1 MTNVDIPAA
10 RPARP
15 AGARA
20 TISDVA
26 RLAGVSLKT
35 ASRVLTNSPNVKEST
50 RVKVLDAAAALRFR
64 PNAIARDLRNG
75 GVATTIGFVIGDLT
89 NPFYALVG
97 AGISQAAADRG
108 LTLVMAASDDDAKR
122 ERPTV
127 TSMLERRVQA
137 LLLVPIAE
145 DHSYLEGER
154 QLGTPII
161 AVDRPLSHAAS
172 DTVVFDNRTGARDGT
187 RALIEAGHRRIAF
200 VGSSESLYTHGE
212 RLRGYR
218 DALGGAGIALDP
230 SLIRTDGPSV
240 ETAAQSTLQLL
251 DSSTPPTAVFAGN
264 NRAAIGVHRAIAL
277 RGTRTALVGFDDF
290 DFAEALGISVVAH
303 APVEMGRVAANLA
316 FRRLD
321 DMSGPLEN
329 IVLETTVV
337 LRQSHLLAS
346 E

>member
-1 MTNVDIPAA
+1 VTNVDIP
-10 RPARP
+10 REKPSR
-15 AGARA
+15 AGSTRA

-50 RVKVLDAAAALRFR
+50 RVKVLDAATALRFR

-89 NPFYALVG
+89 NPFYALVA
-97 AGISQAAADRG
+97 AGISQTASDRG
-108 LTLVMAASDDDAKR
+108 LTLVMAASDDDPQR

-145 DHSYLEGER
+145 DHAYLEGER

-161 AVDRPLSHAAS
+161 AVDRPLSNAAS
-172 DTVVFDNRTGARDGT
+172 DVVVFDNRAGARDGT
-187 RALIEAGHRRIAF
+187 RALIDAGHRRIAF

-212 RLRGYR
+212 RARGYR
-218 DALGGAGIALDP
+218 DALNGAGIAIDE
-230 SLIRTDGPSV
+230 SIVRTDAPSV
-240 ETAAQSTLQLL
+240 ESAAASTLQLL
-251 DSSTPPTAVFAGN
+251 DASEPPSAIFAGN
-264 NRAAIGVHRAIAL
+264 NRAAIGVHRAIAA
-277 RGTRTALVGFDDF
+277 RGTATAIMGFDDF
-290 DFAEALGISVVAH
+290 DFAEALGISVVSH
-303 APVEMGRVAANLA
+303 SPVDMGRVAANLA

-321 DMSGPLEN
+321 DMTGPLEN
-329 IVLETTVV
+329 IVLSTIVT
-337 LRQSHLLAS
+337 LRRSHLLHL
-346 E
+346 

>member
-1 MTNVDIPAA
+1 MTNVDTPGGAA
-10 RPARP
+10 PRVTA
-15 AGARA
+15 ARA

-50 RVKVLDAAAALRFR
+50 RAKVLDAAAALRFR

-89 NPFYALVG
+89 NPFYGLVG
-97 AGISQAAADRG
+97 AGISQAASERG
-108 LTLVMAASDDDAKR
+108 LTLVMAASDDDANR

-137 LLLVPIAE
+137 LLLVPIAS

-161 AVDRPLSHAAS
+161 AVDRPLQHAAS
-172 DTVVFDNRTGARDGT
+172 DSVVFDNRAGALNGT
-187 RALIEAGHRRIAF
+187 RALLEAGHRRVAF

-212 RLRGYR
+212 RVRGYR
-218 DALGGAGIALDP
+218 DALTGAGIAVDERLV
-230 SLIRTDGPSV
+230 RTDAPSI
-240 ETAAQSTLQLL
+240 EAAAASTRDLL
-251 DSSTPPTAVFAGN
+251 DGADPPTAIFAGN
-264 NRAAIGVHRAIAL
+264 NRAAIGVHRALAARSSGAAL
-277 RGTRTALVGFDDF
+277 LGFDDF
-290 DFAEALGISVVAH
+290 EFAEALGISVVAH
-303 APVEMGRVAANLA
+303 SPTEMGRVAADLA

-321 DMSGPLEN
+321 DMTGALES
-329 IVLETTVV
+329 IVLPTTVV
-337 LRQSHLLAS
+337 LRQSHALRR
-346 E
+346 